1 MSSEPTYHPNS
12 TPFQVKIQVSP
23 ADIDEMD
30 HVNNV
35 VYLQW
40 VQQVATAHWLAMAS
54 PEIRDNYRWV
64 VLRHEIDYFNA
75 AFLGDEILA
84 DTWVSTAEGAQ
95 SMRHVR
101 FMVGEKK
108 IAEAKTS
115 WCLIDAKS
123 LKPRRIGQDIKDLL
137 QK

>member
-1 MSSEPTYHPNS
+1 MSSEPINFQNG
-12 TPFQVKIQVSP
+12 TPFQVKIQVNP

-40 VQQVATAHWLAMAS
+40 VQQVATAHWMAMAS
-54 PEIRDNYRWV
+54 PEIRDMYRWV

-75 AFLGDEILA
+75 AFMGDEIIA
-84 DTWVSTAEGAQ
+84 DTWVSTATGAQ
-95 SMRHVR
+95 SLRHVR
-101 FMVGEKK
+101 FRVGEKTL
-108 IAEAKTS
+108 AEAKTN